1 MDIRILLDLLP
12 QEKLI
17 KFLRCKKTEICSYV
31 KEPQTFLQI
40 LRDHELIPDDHYQ
53 KVIKRKGKQ
62 RMQENL
68 YEILDWLVN
77 ERGEMIKQFW
87 SCVFQEHI
95 LQKNP
100 LLRQLQTSLL
110 NGPQSSAETD
120 ESSEEVLIPLQQLI
134 TFFRRKKTEISSLM
148 DDPQLFFDHLEDHG
162 LISDDLYQKVIKM
175 KSMDRRQNA
184 VYMVL
189 KSLEKE
195 PNKIKEFWSCVF
207 KEHIMRKYPFLRSL
221 QSSLN
226 RSVFLNQNVS
236 WPEKPRGNEVKQVE
250 QKKCGTKRKK
260 SVDETEEEVA
270 GPSSVSSS
278 SCGIQILDDFS
289 EDSDDDFS
297 EDTYDLSGTEDMS
310 KFEATELPVSCGS
323 VTGVLHKRRFRVI
336 VFAAGPHSKSIRT
349 EEQWFSPEEFVK
361 QGPQSPFE
369 YRDWM
374 ENILCHGKA
383 LCSLKFLEFHPLECH
398 CQVCCPKNPDKDDLC
413 FICNDGEKLVFCTKC
428 PRAFH
433 HLCHLP
439 TVQDKTLGKCTF
451 CVLKAKKEQWAHMS
465 KEQALASLFT
475 SKLLRCAYLLMV
487 LYKTEFHHNLSVTE
501 ESVSSVSSKPSWLNK
516 VKSKMEK
523 NKYTTVREFVKDINL
538 IFENY
543 EAFYEDNADS
553 IGAKMKKIF
562 EEEFDA
568 IFKIQ

>member
-278 SCGIQILDDFS
+278 SCGIQ
-289 EDSDDDFS
+289 
-297 EDTYDLSGTEDMS
+297 
-310 KFEATELPVSCGS
+310 
-323 VTGVLHKRRFRVI
+323 R
-336 VFAAGPHSKSIRT
+336 PHSKSIRT

-383 LCSLKFLEFHPLECH
+383 LCSLMKFLEFHPLECH